1 MVRAIDTGGL
11 RHEPGGDVCQRE
23 TADQLF
29 RVDGKVAVVTGAGE
43 GMGRAIAL
51 DLAHAGASIAAFD
64 IVPDRLAD
72 TIAALSETGAASL
85 PVVCDISSEAA
96 VEAAFETVD
105 ARFGRVDIL
114 VNNAGVNVVS
124 AAARDYPLD
133 GWDRTLA
140 INLTG
145 SFLCARA
152 AGRRM
157 LDQGHGGSII
167 NISSI
172 VSVSAADRGSLAFGA
187 AKAGVDQ
194 MTKDLAVE
202 WAPAGIRVN
211 CILPCQF
218 RTRGW
223 AETVADP
230 ANDELVRTVLHGIPM
245 GRMGE
250 PEEIAGPVRFLASD
264 AASMVTGVLLP
275 VDGGNLAMN
284 AGAGGLWPS
293 RRAAASVGGR

>member
-1 MVRAIDTGGL
+1 MSVTVG
-11 RHEPGGDVCQRE
+11 
-23 TADQLF
+23 ADLLF
-29 RVDGKVAVVTGAGE
+29 RLDGRVAVVTGAGE
-43 GMGRAIAL
+43 GMGRAIAIG
-51 DLAHAGASIAAFD
+51 LARAGAD
-64 IVPDRLAD
+64 
-72 TIAALSETGAASL
+72 IAALDIDAALNAATVAEIRASGGRAIA
-85 PVVCDISSEAA
+85 VACDVSSMDA
-96 VEAAFETVD
+96 VEAAFATVD
-105 ARFGRVDIL
+105 HEFGRLDIL
-114 VNNAGVNVVS
+114 VNNAGVNVV
-124 AAARDYPLD
+124 AAAAEDYPLD
-133 GWDRTLA
+133 GWERTLG

-157 LDQGHGGSII
+157 IAQGSGGSII

-172 VSVSAADRGSLAFGA
+172 VSVSAANRGSLAFGA
-187 AKAGVDQ
+187 AKAGLDQ
-194 MTKDLAVE
+194 LTKDLAVE

-211 CILPCQF
+211 AILPCQF

-223 AETVADP
+223 ADTIADP
-230 ANDELVRTVLHGIPM
+230 TNDELVRTVLHGIPM

-250 PEEIAGPVRFLASD
+250 PEEIVGPVRFLASD

-293 RRAAASVGGR
+293 RRTHGR

>member
-1 MVRAIDTGGL
+1 MMAARD
-11 RHEPGGDVCQRE
+11 P
-23 TADQLF
+23 ADQLF

-43 GMGRAIAL
+43 GMGRAIAI
-51 DLAHAGASIAAFD
+51 DLARAGASIAALD
-64 IVPDRLAD
+64 IAEDRMRD
-72 TIAALSETGAASL
+72 TITAIEATGASALS
-85 PVVCDISSEAA
+85 VVCDISAEAD
-96 VEAAFETVD
+96 VERAFAAIDE
-105 ARFGRVDIL
+105 RFGQVDIL

-124 AAARDYPLD
+124 AAAQDYPLD
-133 GWDRTLA
+133 GWERTLA

-145 SFLCARA
+145 TFLCARA

-157 LDQGHGGSII
+157 LARGAGGSII

-172 VSVSAADRGSLAFGA
+172 VSMSAADRGSLAFGA

-194 MTKDLAVE
+194 LTRDLAVE
-202 WAPAGIRVN
+202 WAAAGIRVN
-211 CILPCQF
+211 AILPCQF

-230 ANDELVRTVLHGIPM
+230 ANAELVDTVLHGIPM

-293 RRAAASVGGR
+293 RRAAVEGR